1 MNFFK
6 QNKFFFATLVIC
18 LTVFCCLQ
26 LVSCNSAES
35 VKLAIDSI
43 SKEIQHKNALEED
56 LMLFHGVEEETQNAI
71 QELAILSEMEKDQHR
86 FWKTILNPTQNIYLN
101 WKQKSPESINADIT
115 RLYDRLHDICRKNNI
130 SFQEDEKNQLNNF
143 GSKSEN
149 LGKKYGFGLSS
160 YDGFWPSFSK
170 SESQL
175 LGIQGK
181 IIESLIEFLIESS
194 DSEHQIVLLQLLRES
209 VGKEDSQHI
218 GADLFIPQ
226 NLQRKLVRFPGGIKT
241 YVFKIKFKSHT
252 SHARSFINQLRP
264 PFLLR
269 DLVVNRSDDSD
280 VSFSS
285 QLSPSPFSDP
295 VESQFQSLPIVQ
307 NVESIFTLVVEYVYG
322 IDHDIEPFIAQSL
335 RGVKVNEEAL
345 SQFLELS
352 GNAKIRTKIDKILS
366 KSENP

>member
-1 MNFFK
+1 
-6 QNKFFFATLVIC
+6 
-18 LTVFCCLQ
+18 
-26 LVSCNSAES
+26 
-35 VKLAIDSI
+35 
-43 SKEIQHKNALEED
+43 
-56 LMLFHGVEEETQNAI
+56 MLFHGVEEETQNAI

>member
-1 MNFFK
+1 MNFLK
-6 QNKFFFATLVIC
+6 QNKFFFTILALS

-26 LVSCNSAES
+26 IVSCNSAED
-35 VKLAIDSI
+35 VKSAIDSI
-43 SKEIQHKNALEED
+43 SEEIQYKNTLEED
-56 LMLFHGVEEETQNAI
+56 LMLFHGVEKEAQNAM
-71 QELAILSEMEKDQHR
+71 QELVILSEMEKDQHR
-86 FWKTILNPTQNIYLN
+86 FWKTILNPSQNIFLN

-149 LGKKYGFGLSS
+149 TGKKYGFGLAS
-160 YDGFWPSFSK
+160 YDGFWPSFSR

-175 LGIQGK
+175 LGMQSK

-194 DSEHQIVLLQLLRES
+194 DKEHQIVLLQLLRES

-218 GADLFIPQ
+218 GGDLFTPQ
-226 NLQRKLVRFPGGIKT
+226 NLERKLVRFLGGIKT

-269 DLVVNRSDDSD
+269 DLHVSRSGDS
-280 VSFSS
+280 VATTTS
-285 QLSPSPFSDP
+285 QFSPSPFSNP
-295 VESQFQSLPIVQ
+295 IENQTQSLPIVQ
-307 NVESIFTLVVEYVYG
+307 NVESIFTLVVEYVYN

-335 RGVKVNEEAL
+335 KGVEVNEEAL
-345 SQFLELS
+345 NKFLELS
-352 GNAKIRTKIDKILS
+352 GNSKIRTQVDKILS
-366 KSENP
+366 NRENP